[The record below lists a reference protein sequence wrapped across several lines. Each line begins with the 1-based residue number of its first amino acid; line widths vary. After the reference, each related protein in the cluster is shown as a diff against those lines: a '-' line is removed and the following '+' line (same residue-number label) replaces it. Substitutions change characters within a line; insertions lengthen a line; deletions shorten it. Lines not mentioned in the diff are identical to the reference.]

1 MHHTKITKLFIHL
14 CHDDDKTITKCR
26 ELDVDSKQAKIKYNV
41 IRSYLFIQSQVILM
55 HYNLTSSFV
64 FQFLSTR
71 NVIQVTMRNQDAL
84 ERQTL
89 SGDSFQDFID
99 VTTWIDNDAFT
110 SLWIPDDGAI
120 ALQRRNRK
128 GFDYRSGNRHLF
140 FGSMDVRSCNAF
152 PEDEAGL
159 NDPDET
165 AWTFLYSKSNLC
177 SCTSDFSSVA
187 GITHHG
193 GGRTLAFAPIAI

>member
-64 FQFLSTR
+64 FQFLSTH
-71 NVIQVTMRNQDAL
+71 NVIQVTMRNQHAL

-110 SLWIPDDGAI
+110 SIWIPDDGAI

-128 GFDYRSGNRHLF
+128 GFDYRSGNRHLVF
-140 FGSMDVRSCNAF
+140 ESMYMRF
-152 PEDEAGL
+152 
-159 NDPDET
+159 
-165 AWTFLYSKSNLC
+165 
-177 SCTSDFSSVA
+177 
-187 GITHHG
+187 
-193 GGRTLAFAPIAI
+193 